1 MSRLLCATIVVTVM
15 VGLCSTARGQDAKDA
30 AAVIDR
36 AIKALGGEEKLSKIK
51 AVEWKGK
58 GKIRFGENE
67 NEFALDVMTQGL
79 DHVRRTFEGEFGG
92 NPVRGVTVLAGDKGW
107 RKFGDNLTEM
117 DSDAVANEKR
127 AIYLSIIPITIVPLK
142 SKDFKVEAAG
152 EEQVG
157 GKPASVVKVTAADR
171 KDFKLY
177 FDKESGL
184 PVKQVAE
191 VVGFNG
197 QPYTQETTLG
207 EYKDLGGIKKATKQ
221 EAKRDGQAFQDIQ
234 ITDFKVLDKVEAKAF
249 AEPQ

>member
-1 MSRLLCATIVVTVM
+1 MAAVLVLGSA
-15 VGLCSTARGQDAKDA
+15 ARGQDAKDA
-30 AAVIDR
+30 AGIIDK
-36 AIKALGGEEKLSKIK
+36 AIKALGGEEKLGKIK
-51 AVEWKGK
+51 AAQWKAK

-67 NEFALDVMTQGL
+67 NEFALDVTTQGL

-107 RKFGDNLTEM
+107 RMFGDNLTEM
-117 DSDAVANEKR
+117 DSEALANEKR
-127 AIYLSIIPITIVPLK
+127 ALYLSIIPITIVPLK
-142 SKDFKVEAAG
+142 SKDFKIETAG

-197 QPYTQETTLG
+197 QPFTQETTFA
-207 EYKDLGGIKKATKQ
+207 EYKELGGIRKATRQ
-221 EAKRDGQAFQDIQ
+221 EAKRDGQAFQDLQ
-234 ITDFKVLDKVEAKAF
+234 ITEFKVLDKADPKTF